1 MAATTWNPSDK
12 GASITLS
19 GGNLTAQVATVSSHG
34 VRATSAI
41 PGSGKWYWEIHV
53 DTLSGVNLDVGVA
66 DATASLT
73 AFFGGDAHGLA
84 SIRSNGF
91 ILYNNVDQA
100 AGSFS
105 PAQGDII
112 SVAFDAA
119 TRTVVFRLN
128 NAGAVT
134 VLTANV
140 PSGTLYPVVGGNGN
154 GGATTYTANFGATA
168 FTYLPPAGYTGL
180 DSNLLSYTV
189 PVTGGVQVGGTAPV
203 SISFTI
209 YVPSGGVV
217 VGGAGVVT
225 DLYPQHYTIVP
236 VGGVIVGGDQALIGE
251 THVLIF
257 TAPVSGGVIVGGTA
271 PVKEVIAYVPSGGV
285 MVGGTAPVIER
296 IAFQPSGGVLVG
308 GSSAPVAV
316 VFVPAP
322 SGGVIVGG
330 AAALAFRVVPVP
342 SGGVQIGG
350 AALVRDFQAWFNPSG
365 GVKVGGTAIA
375 FVLPVGAVV
384 TPENP
389 YNDDFPGWAINL
401 ETGAP
406 SRYLRMP
413 ANSWT
418 QMGGKTYVA
427 NAAGV
432 YEVGATSDAGQPIRA
447 AVLIGQSD
455 YGSEQNKRVPDV
467 VVSARMAGR
476 LRLRVSTNTGSKHY
490 YSLNPSAELSANRV
504 KLGKG
509 LEGRFW
515 SWMLENEADGGD
527 FEIESLAFSPE
538 ILKRLGK

>member
-1 MAATTWNPSDK
+1 MATTWNSADK
-12 GASITLS
+12 GAQVTLS
-19 GGNLTAQVATVSSHG
+19 GGDLGVSIASAQVDG
-34 VRATSAI
+34 VRATVSKTSA
-41 PGSGKWYWEIHV
+41 KWYFEFTV
-53 DTLSGVNLDVGVA
+53 PTVSAGNNDSVGVA
-66 DATASLT
+66 DSSWLVTSDRLGSTTHSISYRSADGVVLQNSIARGTYGIGANGDVIGI
-73 AFFGGDAHGLA
+73 AFEPGVSFKVY
-84 SIRSNGF
+84 R
-91 ILYNNVDQA
+91 NNVLIHTETVNIPV
-100 AGSFS
+100 GGTWY
-105 PAQGDII
+105 PA
-112 SVAFDAA
+112 
-119 TRTVVFRLN
+119 T
-128 NAGAVT
+128 
-134 VLTANV
+134 
-140 PSGTLYPVVGGNGN
+140 SGTGGGT
-154 GGATTYTANFGATA
+154 ARTDTANFGATTL
-168 FTYLPPAGYTGL
+168 TYAPPAGYTAL
-180 DSNLLSYTV
+180 DTNLVSYTI
-189 PVTGGVQVGGTAPV
+189 PVSGGVIVGGTGP
-203 SISFTI
+203 SSTSFTI
-209 YVPSGGVV
+209 YVPSGGVII
-217 VGGAGVVT
+217 GGAGVVS
-225 DLYPQHYTIVP
+225 DFYPQHYTIVP
-236 VGGVIVGGDQALIGE
+236 LGGVVVGGDQALIGE

-257 TAPVSGGVIVGGTA
+257 TIPVSGGVVAGGTA
-271 PVKEVIAYVPSGGV
+271 VVKEVIAYVPSGGV
-285 MVGGTAPVIER
+285 QVGGTAPILER
-296 IAFQPSGGVLVG
+296 IAYQPSGGVLVG
-308 GSSAPVAV
+308 GSSASVAV

-322 SGGVIVGG
+322 SGGAIVGG
-330 AAALAFRVVPVP
+330 TAALAFRVVPVP
-342 SGGVQIGG
+342 SGGVQIAG

-375 FVLPVGAVV
+375 FALPVGAVV

-389 YNDDFPGWAINL
+389 YNDDFPGWAINI

-476 LRLRVSTNTGSKHY
+476 LRLRVATNTGSKHY

-504 KLGKG
+504 KLGRG